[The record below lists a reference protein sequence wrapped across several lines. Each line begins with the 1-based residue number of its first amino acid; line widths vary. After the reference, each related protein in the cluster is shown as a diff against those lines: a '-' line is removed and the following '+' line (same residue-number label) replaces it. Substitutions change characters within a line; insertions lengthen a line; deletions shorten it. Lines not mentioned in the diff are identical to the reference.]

1 MKIPPALTLLL
12 KPTARLLRRFTGAMG
27 ILALLFSSLL
37 PGARGGTVDL
47 PGYGFEIEALDAQAG
62 KEPITALMMFLPATD
77 GFGPNINVNI
87 QPYNGSVKDYAK
99 LSTGQFEQMKWKVI
113 TGEVIG
119 ENEWRVE
126 YTGALKAG
134 EQLHFYARALAK
146 DGHVYLVTATAKE
159 SQWAAVGAKLRKH
172 VDSMKLK

>member
-1 MKIPPALTLLL
+1 MKTSP
-12 KPTARLLRRFTGAMG
+12 RLLHPFTSAFGF
-27 ILALLFSSLL
+27 LALLFSPLL
-37 PGARGGTVDL
+37 PGAQGGTVDL

-62 KEPITALMMFLPATD
+62 NEPVAALVMFLPATD

-87 QPYNGSVKDYAK
+87 QPYKGSVKDYAK

-113 TGEVIG
+113 TGEVTG

-134 EQLHFYARALAK
+134 EQLHFYARALSK

-159 SQWAAVGAKLRKH
+159 SQWATVGAKLRKH